1 MSVVVNALLEK
12 YDGNRDGK
20 LSMQEFGRVCYALG
34 HYLEPD
40 TELVVAFGLI
50 DVDGSGEIDYE
61 EFAKFWRT
69 DERFAKVRL
78 E

>member
-34 HYLEPD
+34 HYLEQD

-50 DVDGSGEIDYE
+50 DVDGSGEIDYD